1 VQELRCYALQ
11 EVRAAAAAAAA
22 AMQLPQ
28 KTQQQQMAAAVPSVP
43 HPQQLIPQG
52 SLACLQLLL
61 LPALPL
67 LRQPYHQH

>member
-11 EVRAAAAAAAA
+11 EVRAAAAAAA
-22 AMQLPQ
+22 MQLPH
-28 KTQQQQMAAAVPSVP
+28 KTQLQHMAAAVPFVP

-52 SLACLQLLL
+52 SHACLQLLLL